1 MHSVRIESG
10 LTLEFRAICKSLNF
24 IQFVGAVPGP
34 RSGSIAPREAL
45 QQALQQVLV
54 CFIPIYAA
62 ADIHFQG
69 H

>member
-10 LTLEFRAICKSLNF
+10 LTLEFHAICKSLNF
-24 IQFVGAVPGP
+24 IQFVGAVLGP
-34 RSGSIAPREAL
+34 RSGSIAPRE
-45 QQALQQVLV
+45 ALQQVLV